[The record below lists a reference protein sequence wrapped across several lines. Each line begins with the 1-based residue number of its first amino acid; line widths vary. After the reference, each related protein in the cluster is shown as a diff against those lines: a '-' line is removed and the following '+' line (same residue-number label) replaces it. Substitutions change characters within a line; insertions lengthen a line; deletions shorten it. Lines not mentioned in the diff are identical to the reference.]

1 MADTTPFEY
10 SLKSYQ
16 KVLDDLD
23 QPKFMDIVKKDG
35 ATVEQ
40 LLDRVLGFAHTRRWT
55 RQHLLY
61 HCFVAQYLLGNNL
74 AITGYPGN
82 DPVPPALDRLLRVF
96 KILAISYRVT
106 N

>member
-16 KVLDDLD
+16 KVLDDVD
-23 QPKFMDIVKKDG
+23 QPKFMDIVTKG
-35 ATVEQ
+35 SATVEQ
-40 LLDRVLGFAHTRRWT
+40 LLDRVLGFAHVRRWAP
-55 RQHLLY
+55 QHLLD
-61 HCFVAQYLLGNNL
+61 HCFVAHYLLGNNL

-82 DPVPPALDRLLRVF
+82 DPVPPSLDRFLRVF
-96 KILAISYRVT
+96 RILAITYRAT